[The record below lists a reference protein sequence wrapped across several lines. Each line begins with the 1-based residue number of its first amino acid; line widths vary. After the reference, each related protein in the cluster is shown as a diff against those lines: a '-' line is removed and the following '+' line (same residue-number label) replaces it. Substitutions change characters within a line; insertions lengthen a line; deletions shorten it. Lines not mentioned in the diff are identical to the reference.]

1 MESKLWSLVDGQA
14 FVQWLI
20 IFVLVVYFVYKEW
33 PGFWS
38 RIKDQA
44 KREDAPDAIT
54 ARLDRIETDIQ
65 EIKEKLGRDY
75 DRINVV
81 EERQQEDKRVVREIK
96 SEQGII
102 MRALLAS
109 LGGLQELGANG
120 STEKAKEEII
130 NWLNRQAHDGED

>member
-1 MESKLWSLVDGQA
+1 M
-14 FVQWLI
+14 
-20 IFVLVVYFVYKEW
+20 
-33 PGFWS
+33 
-38 RIKDQA
+38 
-44 KREDAPDAIT
+44 
-54 ARLDRIETDIQ
+54 
-65 EIKEKLGRDY
+65 
-75 DRINVV
+75 
-81 EERQQEDKRVVREIK
+81 REIK

>member
-102 MRALLAS
+102 MRALLGALS
-109 LGGLQELGANG
+109 GLQELGANG
-120 STEKAKEEII
+120 STE
-130 NWLNRQAHDGED
+130 